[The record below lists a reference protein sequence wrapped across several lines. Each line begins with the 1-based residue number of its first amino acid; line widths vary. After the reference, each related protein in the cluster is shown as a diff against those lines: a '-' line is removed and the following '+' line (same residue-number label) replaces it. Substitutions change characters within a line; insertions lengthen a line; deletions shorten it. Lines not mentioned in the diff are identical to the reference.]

1 MIVESLFFIVYLNYI
16 FTKLYFVF
24 KLYLYKSSEQVV
36 TYTYNVGSSN
46 VHLIMILFCLGWS
59 GNLCLIL
66 YLQKEHIFFF
76 YFLSYMNTRQLRK
89 TERRIMKRHTEHK
102 LKKYCIQKGIGSTY
116 LCCFNDFS
124 KVFQDGLDIIFQS
137 LVIALQQSLFA
148 LRENSLSS
156 HCGQE
161 RQYTVRYLII

>member
-1 MIVESLFFIVYLNYI
+1 MIVESLFFVVYFNWFWSMSLL
-16 FTKLYFVF
+16 T
-24 KLYLYKSSEQVV
+24 SSESVV
-36 TYTYNVGSSN
+36 AYTYNVGSSN
-46 VHLIMILFCLGWS
+46 VHLIMVLFCLGWS

-66 YLQKEHIFFF
+66 YLQKEHRMVEENRAEDNEATYTTQI
-76 YFLSYMNTRQLRK
+76 
-89 TERRIMKRHTEHK
+89 E
-102 LKKYCIQKGIGSTY
+102 KKYCSRKGISSTY

-156 HCGQE
+156 HSAQE
-161 RQYTVRYLII
+161 RQYTALYLSI